1 MNTPISQNDNP
12 DEPRPA
18 GETERDNDALRPTDP
33 KQRQNS
39 GKGTPSGEST
49 AQETAKQQPRAPQT
63 PASQDPAAQ
72 THVKP

>member
-1 MNTPISQNDNP
+1 MNPVSSSEHP

-33 KQRQNS
+33 KQREQT

-49 AQETAKQQPRAPQT
+49 AQDTARQQTSPSQT
-63 PASQDPAAQ
+63 KA
-72 THVKP
+72 KP